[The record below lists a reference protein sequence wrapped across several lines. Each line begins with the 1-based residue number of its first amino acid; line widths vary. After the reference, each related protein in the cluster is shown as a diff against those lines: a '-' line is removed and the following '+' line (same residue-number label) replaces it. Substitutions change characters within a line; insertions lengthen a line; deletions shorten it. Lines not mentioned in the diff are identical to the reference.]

1 MLLIKLFCEMK
12 FYRGRNCAPVA
23 IIATGGLV
31 TIFQMI
37 RTIGLSVF
45 QFWCFYPS
53 MLVTLFAL
61 FCLFRPQ
68 LKPWH
73 QILWRICQV
82 WTGIW
87 AVLIFTL
94 PIWPIWLVFGR
105 LLNGLLGDPL
115 FEQIEIN
122 PFLALFLHVLFWCC
136 ITDILRSIR
145 KPTEQVGA
153 GNPLPAE

>member
-1 MLLIKLFCEMK
+1 MK
-12 FYRGRNCAPVA
+12 FYRDRNCAPVA
-23 IIATGGLV
+23 IIAVGGLA

-53 MLVTLFAL
+53 ILVTLFAL

-68 LKPWH
+68 LKSWH
-73 QILWRICQV
+73 QSLWRICQV

-87 AVLIFTL
+87 AVLIFTI
-94 PIWPIWLVFGR
+94 PIWPIWLVLGR

-145 KPTEQVGA
+145 KPTEQAGA